1 MSLLTYKGYQGTI
14 EVENDTLFGEVLG
27 LENTFISYEGNS
39 LAELR
44 KDFKAGIDNYLENC
58 RLNHEKPE
66 QPNQDA
72 AKLQL
77 RKLLLTSLA

>member
-27 LENTFISYEGNS
+27 LKNTFISYEGSS
-39 LAELR
+39 LAELK
-44 KDFKAGIDNYLENC
+44 KDFQAGIDNYLENC
-58 RLNHEKPE
+58 QLNHEQPE

-77 RKLLLTSLA
+77 RKLLLISLA

>member
-44 KDFKAGIDNYLENC
+44 QDFKAGIDNYLESC
-58 RLNHEKPE
+58 RLDHEQSE
-66 QPNQDA
+66 QSNQDA

-77 RKLLLTSLA
+77 RKLLLTSLD